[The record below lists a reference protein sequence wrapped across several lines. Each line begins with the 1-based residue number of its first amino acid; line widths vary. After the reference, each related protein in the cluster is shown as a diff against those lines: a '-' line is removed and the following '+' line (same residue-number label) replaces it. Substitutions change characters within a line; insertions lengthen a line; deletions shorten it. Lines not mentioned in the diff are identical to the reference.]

1 MGGGCCESDDEPSV
15 YIKCREFLGL
25 ATVNFSG
32 RLLLLGWLVGWLVGL
47 LAG

>member
-32 RLLLLGWLVGWLVGL
+32 RLLLLGWLVGL